1 MDEQAVVEHF
11 ALVAK
16 ARLMD
21 LLKLKVRHIYE
32 TTPGTANS
40 KLVAD
45 GYEVDL
51 KLYRTMQPYKDIE
64 RFLAEDKLIGF
75 IVNPGLLS
83 IVKAISVDIRG
94 RQLLVTRKIGA
105 RANDKGVVADM
116 DHFGIRINMYFDS
129 ELEETQI
136 VWECLYGV
144 G

>member
-1 MDEQAVVEHF
+1 MDEQAAVEHF

-32 TTPGTANS
+32 TTPGTADS

-45 GYEVDL
+45 GCEVDL
-51 KLYRTMQPYKDIE
+51 KLYRTVQPYKHIE

-94 RQLLVTRKIGA
+94 RRLLVTRKIA
-105 RANDKGVVADM
+105 AKANDKGVTADM

-129 ELEETQI
+129 DLEETKI